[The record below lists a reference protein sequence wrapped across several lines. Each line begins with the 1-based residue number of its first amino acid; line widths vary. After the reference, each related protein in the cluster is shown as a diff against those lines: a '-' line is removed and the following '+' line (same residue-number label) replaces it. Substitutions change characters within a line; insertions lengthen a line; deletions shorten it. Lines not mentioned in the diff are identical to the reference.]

1 MFKFNYSITKKLDE
15 LILNGLKI
23 GLIKTTVY
31 KTRAASISGGLHILI
46 LT

>member
-23 GLIKTTVY
+23 GLKTTVY